1 MDMSVQVAIRLAI
14 RRPSRLES
22 PKAPDF
28 RFGLQNGMAKF
39 MINTTTPKQLTSH
52 PEWLNDWEKRIKAL
66 KNLPSLFRM
75 VWAAAPI
82 VVLSSLVCRLLAALV
97 PLGILAVTRL
107 IIDSIFRLTSN
118 HTPLPGSFWWMVSLE
133 FALAS
138 LAMITSRLIDFCDSR
153 LADKFTCYINVRI
166 MQHATSLDLVSYEDP
181 LFYDK
186 LERARVQGTDR
197 IGMIQATGRL
207 VQEFFTTL
215 SLAASIFIFSPWII
229 FTLIVCTLPTFLSE
243 THFAFL
249 GYALSSQQTPARREM
264 EYFRVLGGSKESA
277 KELRLFGL
285 GSFLVDRY
293 QALAN
298 EVQHQTFGLARR
310 RLFIGLSFALL
321 GTIGY
326 YGSYAFAIH
335 QTVIGVLSLGTL
347 TLLAGAI
354 AGTNSNIQA
363 VLGTFSS
370 IAGQALFLTDLLEFF
385 SVKPKVFSKPDAIL
399 VPRPIR
405 RGFEFKNVSFSY
417 PGSSKKVLNNINFRL
432 EPGERIALVG
442 KNGQGKTTIVKLLT
456 RLYEPTAG
464 QILLDGVDIREY
476 NLQDLWKEIGV
487 IFQDFMRYELPCYEN
502 IAMGRIEDRKNSSR
516 IRAAAHKSLADEVI
530 RKLPNHYNQRLGCR
544 FEGGVD
550 LSGGEWQKI
559 ALARAYLRDS
569 QLLILDEPTASLD
582 ARSEHEVFE
591 RFSELTEGK
600 MALLISH
607 RLSTVRMADRI
618 LVLEDGKIAEEG
630 PHEQLIKIG
639 GGYAEMFELQAAS
652 YR

>member
-1 MDMSVQVAIRLAI
+1 M
-14 RRPSRLES
+14 P
-22 PKAPDF
+22 
-28 RFGLQNGMAKF
+28 KF
-39 MINTTTPKQLTSH
+39 MSKSTTEKQLASH
-52 PEWLNDWEKRIKAL
+52 REWLNDWLTRIKAL

-82 VVLSSLVCRLLAALV
+82 VVTSSIVCRLLAAMV
-97 PLGILAVTRL
+97 PLAMLVITRL
-107 IIDSIFRLTSN
+107 IIDSIYRLTSH
-118 HTPLPGSFWWMVSLE
+118 HTPLPGAFWWMVALE

-138 LAMITSRLIDFCDSR
+138 LAMITARLIDFCDST
-153 LADKFTCYINVRI
+153 LADKFTCYINARI
-166 MQHATSLDLVSYEDP
+166 MEHASSLDLMSYEDP
-181 LFYDK
+181 RFYDK

-207 VQEFFTTL
+207 VQEFITTV
-215 SLAASIFIFSPWII
+215 SLAAGIFVFSPWIL
-229 FTLIVCTLPTFLSE
+229 FTLILCTLPTFLSE

-249 GYALSSQQTPARREM
+249 GYALNSQQTPARREM

-285 GSFLVDRY
+285 GAFLVDRY
-293 QALAN
+293 RALSN
-298 EVQHQTFGLARR
+298 ELRYQTFALARR
-310 RLFIGLSFALL
+310 RLFIGLLFALL

-335 QTVIGVLSLGTL
+335 QTVIGLLSLGTL

-354 AGTNSNIQA
+354 AGANSNIQA
-363 VLGTFSS
+363 VLCTFSS

-385 SVKPKVFSKPDAIL
+385 FVKPKVFSKPDAIL

-417 PGSSKKVLNNINFRL
+417 PGSSKLVLNNINFHL

-456 RLYEPTAG
+456 RLYEPTSG

-487 IFQDFMRYELPCYEN
+487 IFQDFMRYELPCSEN
-502 IAMGRIEDRKNSSR
+502 IAMGRIEERKNSSR

-530 RKLPNHYNQRLGCR
+530 LGLPHRYDQRLGCR

-618 LVLEDGKIAEEG
+618 LVLENGKIAEQG

-639 GGYAEMFELQAAS
+639 GGYAEMFQLQAAS